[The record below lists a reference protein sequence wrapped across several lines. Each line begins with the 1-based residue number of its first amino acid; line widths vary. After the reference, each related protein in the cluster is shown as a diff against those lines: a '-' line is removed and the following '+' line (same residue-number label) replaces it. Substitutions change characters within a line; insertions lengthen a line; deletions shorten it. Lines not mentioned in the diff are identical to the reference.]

1 MLEVTWIAVTKD
13 KGTSRPDSK
22 APNPGKG
29 QGSVIP
35 AREEPPAP
43 KGALFPG
50 NIPGRGHTLLVW
62 AVREG
67 LRGWD
72 QPPEMGGQ
80 EGGCLWLSPNR
91 GPITPGV
98 TFLPHHPCFLH
109 LNSIRTGP
117 RGLVGPGTYFGTGQ
131 RKGC

>member
-35 AREEPPAP
+35 AREEPAAP

-62 AVREG
+62 AVGEG
-67 LRGWD
+67 PRGWD
-72 QPPEMGGQ
+72 QPPEMGGGRRGDVCGSLLIVAQ
-80 EGGCLWLSPNR
+80 LRLGLLSCP
-91 GPITPGV
+91 T
-98 TFLPHHPCFLH
+98 
-109 LNSIRTGP
+109 IRASCT
-117 RGLVGPGTYFGTGQ
+117 
-131 RKGC
+131 